1 MAGEG
6 ASAAAQET
14 QLHDGVHAQG
24 DGGGHQHVQRPQPR
38 RQGRLRPGLQR
49 RPQGWPGACL
59 LAFHQSFYFVWAGNQ
74 QAQIQSPSPRS
85 PAVPP
90 SRFPQPRIS
99 PVRRRISRRASP
111 VRHRLSRPRLS
122 HSRARR
128 KRTRRA
134 AAAALP
140 AAGRVGAPSWRS
152 TGHHPRRPGLLLGHF
167 KFHIKMVSYH
177 HPQSFQVFSIFLA
190 SKFGLLQF
198 AKPHLSRI

>member
-1 MAGEG
+1 MPIILCGFTEASSRMARCLLACFSPIVLFCLGRKPAG
-6 ASAAAQET
+6 PNS
-14 QLHDGVHAQG
+14 VPKS
-24 DGGGHQHVQRPQPR
+24 PQPR
-38 RQGRLRPGLQR
+38 
-49 RPQGWPGACL
+49 
-59 LAFHQSFYFVWAGNQ
+59 
-74 QAQIQSPSPRS
+74 SPSLPF
-85 PAVPP
+85 PAA
-90 SRFPQPRIS
+90 PQPRIS
-99 PVRRRISRRASP
+99 PVRRHISRRASP
-111 VRHRLSRPRLS
+111 VRHRLSHPRLS

>member
-1 MAGEG
+1 
-6 ASAAAQET
+6 
-14 QLHDGVHAQG
+14 L
-24 DGGGHQHVQRPQPR
+24 VQCQSSFV
-38 RQGRLRPGLQR
+38 GLQR

-74 QAQIQSPSPRS
+74 QAQIQSPQPRS
-85 PAVPP
+85 PAGPQLSRAPP
-90 SRFPQPRIS
+90 HPQPRIS

-111 VRHRLSRPRLS
+111 VSHRLSRPRLS

>member
-1 MAGEG
+1 MPIILCGFTEASSRMA
-6 ASAAAQET
+6 
-14 QLHDGVHAQG
+14 
-24 DGGGHQHVQRPQPR
+24 R
-38 RQGRLRPGLQR
+38 
-49 RPQGWPGACL
+49 CL
-59 LAFHQSFYFVWAGNQ
+59 LACFSPIVLFCLGRKPAGPN
-74 QAQIQSPSPRS
+74 S
-85 PAVPP
+85 VPK
-90 SRFPQPRIS
+90 SPQPRIS

-111 VRHRLSRPRLS
+111 VRHRLSHPRLS

-140 AAGRVGAPSWRS
+140 VAGRVGAPSWRS